1 MVEENKDNPNTDD
14 VENADVIDESGT
26 DAPTEDAMFDDI
38 DAVADPSIGT
48 ARPSR
53 LPAFLAFLA
62 LLLSAVSLAGV
73 AWIAFLKQEP
83 VATEDNDDARL
94 AAQAQAIDANSAA
107 LDDLRQSLADA
118 ERDLQTAT
126 RTGTGDIEAFERRLE
141 QRLRGLESV
150 PPRIASLESSMS
162 ALRGISTGARDAWLL
177 AEASYYLQIANAQL
191 QLAGN
196 PELALLA
203 LRIADERLLELGD
216 PGLTDV
222 RRALSD
228 ELRSLE
234 VIEAPDIEGAT
245 LTLASLSQVVDSLP
259 VRQEVMTSDPTA
271 TSDAA
276 DLTGTDR
283 AMASLK
289 DALSDVVSVR
299 RVDEAA
305 RPLIAPE
312 AIYFLR
318 ANLALQLQAAR
329 LALLRGE
336 QALFQQSLDD
346 ASAWLREYYDTESA
360 PVRSALQT
368 IGEIR
373 DSSFTRA
380 MPDISESL
388 RLLRQYMAF
397 VGTADAETAPIDVQP
412 EPAGEATA
420 TDPEPQQ

>member
-1 MVEENKDNPNTDD
+1 
-14 VENADVIDESGT
+14 
-26 DAPTEDAMFDDI
+26 
-38 DAVADPSIGT
+38 
-48 ARPSR
+48 
-53 LPAFLAFLA
+53 
-62 LLLSAVSLAGV
+62 
-73 AWIAFLKQEP
+73 
-83 VATEDNDDARL
+83 
-94 AAQAQAIDANSAA
+94 
-107 LDDLRQSLADA
+107 
-118 ERDLQTAT
+118 
-126 RTGTGDIEAFERRLE
+126 
-141 QRLRGLESV
+141 
-150 PPRIASLESSMS
+150 
-162 ALRGISTGARDAWLL
+162 
-177 AEASYYLQIANAQL
+177 
-191 QLAGN
+191 
-196 PELALLA
+196 
-203 LRIADERLLELGD
+203 
-216 PGLTDV
+216 
-222 RRALSD
+222 
-228 ELRSLE
+228 
-234 VIEAPDIEGAT
+234 
-245 LTLASLSQVVDSLP
+245 
-259 VRQEVMTSDPTA
+259 
-271 TSDAA
+271 
-276 DLTGTDR
+276 
-283 AMASLK
+283 MASLK